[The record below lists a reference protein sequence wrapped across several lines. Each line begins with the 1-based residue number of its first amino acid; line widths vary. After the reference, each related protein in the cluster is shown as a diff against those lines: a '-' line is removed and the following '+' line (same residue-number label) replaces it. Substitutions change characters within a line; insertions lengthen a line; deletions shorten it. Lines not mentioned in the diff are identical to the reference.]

1 MHTPIAT
8 GAAIPAAV
16 AEALAGGPGVLVGAD
31 DTRIP
36 TGWQP
41 QGPPLARDVA
51 VLIGTSGSTG
61 APKGVLLTRD
71 AIAASVR
78 ATHRRLGGAGHWV
91 CPLPMHYVAGMMTA
105 ARAALGG
112 GALSVVPSELTELPL
127 RPGRNYLSVVAAQL
141 HRALESDAITGAL
154 AGFDAILVGGS
165 AIPAG
170 LLHRGR
176 EAGLTL
182 VPTYGMAET
191 CGGCVYAGVPLDD
204 VAVTID
210 DDDRI
215 SLSGPMVFSGY
226 RLDPR
231 LTEQVL
237 AGRTLRTSDRGRW
250 SQGRL
255 QVLGR
260 ADDVV
265 ISGGSNV
272 DLAHVQRVADDEL
285 GPGVLAV
292 LAVPDERW
300 GARIV
305 ALTDRDLDRTVIT
318 ATLRRRLDAA
328 AVPREVRRVAGLPRT
343 STGKID
349 RRVLR
354 QRWNE
359 ES

>member
-8 GAAIPAAV
+8 GATIAAAV
-16 AEALAGGPGVLVGAD
+16 AKALAGGPGVLVAED
-31 DTRIP
+31 AQRIP
-36 TGWQP
+36 PGWQP
-41 QGPPLARDVA
+41 QGPPLADDIA

-61 APKGVLLTRD
+61 AAKGVLLTRE
-71 AIAASVR
+71 AIAASVL
-78 ATHRRLGGAGHWV
+78 ATHRRLGGAGNWV
-91 CPLPMHYVAGMMTA
+91 CPLPLHYVAGMMTA

-112 GALSVVPSELTELPL
+112 AVLSVVPSDLTDLPL
-127 RPGRNYLSVVAAQL
+127 RPGRNYVSVVAAQL
-141 HRALESDAITGAL
+141 HRALDSAAITTAL
-154 AGFDAILVGGS
+154 AGFDAILIGGS
-165 AIPAG
+165 AIPVG
-170 LLHRGR
+170 LLNRGR
-176 EAGLTL
+176 AAGLTL

-204 VAVTID
+204 VAVTIG

-215 SLSGPMVFSGY
+215 SVSGPMVFSGY

-231 LTEQVL
+231 ASEQVL

-255 QVLGR
+255 EVLGR
-260 ADDVV
+260 SDDVV

-272 DLAHVQRVADDEL
+272 DLAHVQRIADDEL
-285 GPGVLAV
+285 GQGALAV
-292 LAVPDERW
+292 LAVADERW

-305 ALTDRDLDRTVIT
+305 ALTERELDLT
-318 ATLRRRLDAA
+318 AVTSRLRQRLDPA

-349 RRVLR
+349 RRALHH
-354 QRWNE
+354 QWNQ